1 MKNIEVYRAVYKDNF
16 RIWIEFNDNKSG
28 IIDFENELWG
38 KIFEPLKNIE
48 YFKNFKI
55 SDITNTIEWV
65 NGADFAPEFL
75 YSQL

>member
-55 SDITNTIEWV
+55 SDYNKY
-65 NGADFAPEFL
+65 N
-75 YSQL
+75 